1 MKVAVTVTAILLA
14 LLMVTPA
21 EANGASKKKKATR
34 SASPARVIRVYEPR
48 PAPPLAAFNLLGTNL
63 VLWEDLDLD
72 LYDDGEP
79 LPPRV
84 LRYRGLDRRVRVQ
97 TFDRY
102 SRRKGQGY

>member
-1 MKVAVTVTAILLA
+1 MKTVLTFATAVIASLVLTV
-14 LLMVTPA
+14 PA
-21 EANGASKKKKATR
+21 DANGKSKKKVYR
-34 SASPARVIRVYEPR
+34 SAPPARVIRVYEPR
-48 PAPPLAAFNLLGTNL
+48 PVPPLAAFNLLGTNL

-102 SRRKGQGY
+102 SRKKGQGY